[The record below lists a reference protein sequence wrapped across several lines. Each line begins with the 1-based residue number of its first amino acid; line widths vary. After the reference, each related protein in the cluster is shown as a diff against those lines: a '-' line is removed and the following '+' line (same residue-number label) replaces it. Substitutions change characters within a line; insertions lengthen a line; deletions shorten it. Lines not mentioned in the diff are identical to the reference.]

1 MSPLTC
7 GLAFFQIT
15 GGMYHSGYLDEVAEL
30 PIDGQLGRN
39 SSQESIMSAVKSNPA
54 NARAWKTLLDR
65 SESTR
70 DHQKF
75 LELLATVGKMIGQ
88 GKIARSS
95 ENMIGLNYARLM
107 LRTKYEYRSSSLFE
121 GLTKQV
127 QGLQIESSIIGEKLK
142 ETSFE
147 PYSILLRSQ
156 RTPGYRQELK
166 RMAQLKPANYFLRFQ
181 YTWSLLD
188 SAVESTKDGESLQPK
203 IGDHFEQLEKLLR
216 EFPRQPTP
224 VYYKMRILR
233 IRRDPAA
240 KSWAKKYLE
249 LESRNFFPFRIKEA
263 REEAGI

>member
-1 MSPLTC
+1 MNSLTC
-7 GLAFFQIT
+7 GFVLLQIS

-30 PIDGQLGRN
+30 PIDSQLGRN
-39 SSQESIMSAVKSNPA
+39 SSQESVISAVKSNPA

-95 ENMIGLNYARLM
+95 ENVIGLNYARLM
-107 LRTKYEYRSSSLFE
+107 LRTKYENRSTSSFA

-156 RTPGYRQELK
+156 RTPGYRQELR
-166 RMAQLKPANYFLRFQ
+166 RMAQQKPASYFLRFQ

-188 SAVESTKDGESLQPK
+188 STVETTNAGTSVAPK
-203 IGDHFEQLEKLLR
+203 TTEHFEELEKLLR
-216 EFPRQPTP
+216 DFPRQPTP
-224 VYYKMRILR
+224 VYFKMRILR
-233 IRRDPAA
+233 IRRNPQA
-240 KSWAKKYLE
+240 KIFAKKYLE
-249 LESRNFFPFRIKEA
+249 LESRDFFPFRVKEA
-263 REEAGI
+263 REEAGK